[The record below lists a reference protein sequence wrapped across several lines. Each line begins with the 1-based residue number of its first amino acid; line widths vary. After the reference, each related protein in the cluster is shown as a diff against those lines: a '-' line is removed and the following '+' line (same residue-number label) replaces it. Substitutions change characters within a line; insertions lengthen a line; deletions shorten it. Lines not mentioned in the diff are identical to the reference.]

1 MAAICTEQLSAL
13 NMDDYISI
21 ALLNDFIFCP
31 YSIYL
36 HNVYMEEDETLY
48 KATPQIRG
56 TIAHEGIDKKTGST
70 KKSDIM
76 SLSVYSES
84 LIRLQY
90 SVYEVANTNRV
101 INNLLV
107 KIEAWAKHFT
117 ADDSVIIFDVD
128 KDKLIKYGN
137 AIHRDKDIVYF

>member
-1 MAAICTEQLSAL
+1 
-13 NMDDYISI
+13 
-21 ALLNDFIFCP
+21 
-31 YSIYL
+31 
-36 HNVYMEEDETLY
+36 MEEDETLY
-48 KATPQIRG
+48 KATTQIRG

-70 KKSDIM
+70 KKADIM
-76 SLSVYSES
+76 SLSVYSDS

-90 SVYEVANTNRV
+90 SVYEVTNTNRI

-128 KDKLIKYGN
+128 KDKLIKYGS
-137 AIHRDKDIVYF
+137 VS

>member
-1 MAAICTEQLSAL
+1 
-13 NMDDYISI
+13 MDDYISI
-21 ALLNDFIFCP
+21 ASLNDFIFCP

-70 KKSDIM
+70 KKTDIM
-76 SLSVYSES
+76 SLPVYSDS
-84 LIRLQY
+84 LRLKG
-90 SVYEVANTNRV
+90 
-101 INNLLV
+101 
-107 KIEAWAKHFT
+107 KI
-117 ADDSVIIFDVD
+117 DLYR
-128 KDKLIKYGN
+128 KDKKQLIERKIISVPLKWDTNDELIKYKKAIFEN

>member
-1 MAAICTEQLSAL
+1 
-13 NMDDYISI
+13 MDDYISI
-21 ALLNDFIFCP
+21 ASLNDFIFCP

-70 KKSDIM
+70 KKADIM
-76 SLSVYSES
+76 SLSVYSDS

-117 ADDSVIIFDVD
+117 ADDSVMQVHNRSAIF
-128 KDKLIKYGN
+128 
-137 AIHRDKDIVYF
+137 